1 MDWYKITYRG
11 RRRRS
16 SFQIRGRG
24 DLLEAERHNDVCV
37 SGGAVVSAE
46 VGSIGGRH
54 YRRVGLVGG
63 RVDTRSYEI
72 VSPPE
77 PRGRRALS
85 VAGAGAK

>member
-37 SGGAVVSAE
+37 SGDMVVS
-46 VGSIGGRH
+46 GRKRQQKICGIKAGQQEQQK
-54 YRRVGLVGG
+54 RRLMME
-63 RVDTRSYEI
+63 T
-72 VSPPE
+72 
-77 PRGRRALS
+77 A
-85 VAGAGAK
+85 AN